1 MKLFVSF
8 ETGAWR
14 PLSLKDA
21 VKTVFDGWDIKF
33 GDEILPDSSDT
44 DRIAYQTV
52 LERIKDAYVVVDL
65 TGDKRLASNG
75 INSNVILEYGMALAV
90 SRKAYAIYC
99 SERAEI
105 ISRQIIEDRIS
116 NIKGCAI
123 YPYANQ
129 NELIE
134 RLKAAKVSFESHA
147 NRQQED

>member
-33 GDEILPDSSDT
+33 GDEILPDSHDT

-52 LERIKDAYVVVDL
+52 LEQIKDVYVIVDL
-65 TGDKRLASNG
+65 TGDKRLSSNG
-75 INSNVILEYGMALAV
+75 INANVILEYGMALAV
-90 SRKAYAIYC
+90 ALKPYAIYC
-99 SERAEI
+99 SERTEI

-116 NIKGCAI
+116 NIKGCGI
-123 YPYANQ
+123 YPYANKS
-129 NELIE
+129 ELIE
-134 RLKAAKVSFESHA
+134 KLKAAKICFEAHA
-147 NRQQED
+147 QHRKER

>member
-21 VKTVFDGWDIKF
+21 VKTVFTGWDIKF
-33 GDEILPDSSDT
+33 GDEILPDTHDT

-52 LERIKDAYVVVDL
+52 LEQIENAYVIVDL

-75 INSNVILEYGMALAV
+75 INANVILEYGMALAIA
-90 SRKAYAIYC
+90 RKPYAIYC
-99 SERAEI
+99 SERADV

-116 NIKGCAI
+116 NIKGCGI
-123 YPYANQ
+123 YPYANNQ
-129 NELIE
+129 ELVE
-134 RLKAAKVSFESHA
+134 RLNAAKICFEMHA
-147 NRQQED
+147 RNNQAA